1 MEQLNTLAITDAETL
16 ALSVHKGGTA
26 ANTAEEAAENLNL
39 LTYNDPKVVKLD
51 AQGKLIPDQFS
62 NIDFGNTVSIK
73 GPKQLFVGTI
83 TEFEITD
90 YDDLKFY
97 EIQYSNCTVERIKD
111 KIYVRTY
118 SVPIQCSFEI
128 NKKLYQFDVI
138 YSPVN
143 RPVIAY
149 PSNGMIDLDSV
160 LTFESNNFSMSDSYD
175 QHATSDWQLAVD
187 IGFNSIVKQTEYDA
201 INRTT
206 WSVTELIENTTY
218 YLRVRHRSIFSGA
231 SEWSNVCIFKTK
243 QVYKPAPPVLENP
256 EPNSSSVNLKATF
269 TFSDFQT
276 IGKAHDRH
284 ISTDWQLAIDSN
296 FETIIK
302 SSFNDSE
309 NLTNWYVEG
318 LNDLRVYYIRA
329 RYTGIN
335 YGQGEWSPAYSF
347 TTIVSNTVSTPVIS
361 SPVRN
366 STGNALELTVKSSA
380 FNISDGYDTHLN
392 TDWQLAIDPNF
403 TTVVQQS
410 LNDTVN
416 KITWTLNTLL
426 PNRNYYL
433 RVKYKGQV
441 LGSSYWSNT
450 VTFKTIGV
458 DRPYMVSPENNAQDQ
473 KLHITLQSS
482 EFSATGTEDD
492 HATSDWQIAVDSA
505 FNSIIQSF
513 IDDPVNLTTLP
524 VTLNLN
530 TVYYVRVRHNG
541 AIYGKGDWSNGIKF
555 ATITKFVVIP
565 PRITGPESGVNNQ
578 SSTVKITANA
588 FSVNDGS
595 DIHTVSYWQL
605 SKNPEFTDI
614 VQSAIDDPVNKLTW
628 TVDNLQANTTYYVR
642 VKYKGQANGYS
653 DWSLV
658 SNFKTV
664 VSFNPVKPTIEQPI
678 NKSISVNL
686 NDTAQSSAFRMTG
699 GTDTHDASD
708 WQIATDINFSNI
720 VKSEVNS
727 TGYRE
732 TYAFSGLNDL
742 TKYYIRVRH
751 KGTTTGYGPWSE
763 PVEFTTI
770 IRNTINTPAITS
782 PTNNAS
788 GIQTTLSI
796 LSSAFAVSGGG
807 DIHKSSDWQVATDS
821 GFNNIVSQS
830 NEDTINKTKY
840 TPQGLISSK
849 TYYARVRY
857 KGNVLPAS
865 AWSPTITF
873 STIGLAKPS
882 ITSPANGAGDIFPS
896 AIFKGSV
903 FASNVGTD
911 THKSSD
917 WQLSTD
923 SDFTTIVASATNDTV
938 NKTTWAAALSVD
950 TTYYI
955 RVRYT
960 GNSYG
965 TSAWSDPVSFTTIK
979 NYTVNKPSIT
989 SPVNNAQGIRDTITI
1004 NASSFA
1010 TNGGSDY
1017 QVSSDWQ
1024 ISTDS
1029 GFVNVFKSSIGDTTN
1044 LTTWTVSGLSV
1055 GTMYYVRVKYQ
1066 GSNYGASDWS
1076 SSIVFSTKTSF
1087 EPISEEAV
1095 LYASDRGY
1103 QNHFGNTVC
1112 ISGDGLRF
1120 AAVDPTNS
1128 GVYLFKKSGTSWVQ
1142 EYKIPTEYYNPVLCL
1157 DYEGKTLL
1165 LGCPTDS
1172 INGFFRVG
1180 SVHVY
1185 ARANTTWA
1193 YSARI
1198 LLPESSAAGNENF
1211 GTSVAITPEGN
1222 TCVIGAPGITADG
1235 VARGSAYVY
1244 SKNGASWTQTAQL
1257 FDVNGVEGDG
1267 VGSSVSISDDGT
1279 KIAIGASNA
1288 TRFSAW
1294 YCGIAYVFKLNG
1306 SNWEQEALLYA
1317 SNKVSQ
1323 GGFGRSIQL
1332 SGDAT
1337 RLLVGSASGFGYV
1350 FRYSATWTE
1359 ETKLTGGRS
1368 MGIDRTGTRIIIGNS
1383 GYSIGDVY
1391 VGLGC
1396 FYSFSRSGTT
1406 WSSATTV
1413 TPSNKKSGLQ
1423 FGTSVSLSADGGR
1436 AVIGAY
1442 EQATGGS
1449 IGMVGSGGSSPTTS
1463 GRVYIFS

>member
-1 MEQLNTLAITDAETL
+1 VNNLNPLPITDAETL
-16 ALSVHKGGTA
+16 ALAVHKGGTA
-26 ANTAEEAAENLNL
+26 ACTAQEAAENLNL
-39 LTYNDPKVVKLD
+39 LTYDNPRAVRLD
-51 AQGKLIPDQFS
+51 EQGKLVVDQFS
-62 NIDFGNTVSIK
+62 NIPFGSTVSIK
-73 GPKQLFVGTI
+73 GPSQLYVGTI

-90 YDDLKFY
+90 YDSTKFY
-97 EIQYSNCTVERIKD
+97 EIFSHNCTVNREDD
-111 KIYVRTY
+111 KIYVQTY
-118 SVPIQCSFEI
+118 SVPIVASFEI
-128 NKKLYQFDVI
+128 NKRIYLFNVI

-143 RPVIAY
+143 KPVIAY
-149 PSNGMIDLDSV
+149 PSNGSTELDSIV
-160 LTFESNNFSMSDSYD
+160 TFESNRFSMANSYD
-175 QHATSDWQLAVD
+175 EHATSDWQIAVD
-187 IGFNSIVKQTEYDA
+187 INFSNIVQETSYDP
-201 INRTT
+201 NHRTT
-206 WSVTELIENTTY
+206 WTVSELIQNTTY
-218 YLRVRHRSIFSGA
+218 YVRVRHRSIFSGS
-231 SEWSNVCIFKTK
+231 SEWSNPTIFVTRS
-243 QVYKPAPPVLENP
+243 QYKPAPPVLESP
-256 EPNSSSVNLKATF
+256 EPDSNNVNLKT
-269 TFSDFQT
+269 TIVFSDFEVL
-276 IGKAHDRH
+276 GKANDRH
-284 ISTDWQLAIDSN
+284 IKTDWQLAADST
-296 FETIIK
+296 FDTIIK
-302 SSFNDSE
+302 SNFDNVYDLSSWTVD
-309 NLTNWYVEG
+309 G
-318 LNDLRVYYIRA
+318 LNDLRVYYVRA
-329 RYTGIN
+329 RYTGVN
-335 YGQGEWSPAYSF
+335 YGQGDWSPAYSF
-347 TTIVSNTVSTPVIS
+347 TTIVSNTVSTPVIA

-366 STGNALELTVKSSA
+366 STGNALDLVARCSA
-380 FNISDGYDTHLN
+380 FNVSDGFDNHLN
-392 TDWQLAIDPNF
+392 TDWQLALDVNF
-403 TTVVQQS
+403 SVLIQQS

-416 KITWTLNTLL
+416 KTTWTLNTLL

-433 RVKYKGQV
+433 RVRHRGNI
-441 LGSSYWSNT
+441 LGVSHWSNP
-450 VTFKTIGV
+450 VVFKTIGV
-458 DRPYMVSPENNAQDQ
+458 DRPSVISPANNAIDQ
-473 KLHITLQSS
+473 KLHVTLQSS
-482 EFSATGTEDD
+482 AFSATGTEDE
-492 HATSDWQIAVDSA
+492 HATSDWQIASDAS
-505 FNSIIQSF
+505 FNTVIQSA
-513 IDDPVNLTTLP
+513 IDDPVNLTEWP

-530 TVYYVRVRHNG
+530 TTYYVRVRHNG
-541 AIYGKGDWSNGIKF
+541 AIFGKGDWSDGIKF
-555 ATITKFVVIP
+555 STIIKFIVIP
-565 PRITGPESGVNNQ
+565 PRIISPETGINNQ

-588 FSVNDGS
+588 FTVNDGT
-595 DIHTVSYWQL
+595 DIHSKSYWQL
-605 SKNPEFTDI
+605 AKDSSFTQI
-614 VQSAIDDPVNKLTW
+614 VQSAIDDPINLTTW
-628 TVDNLQANTTYYVR
+628 TVTNLEANTTYYVR
-642 VKYKGQANGYS
+642 VQYKGTNNGYS

-664 VSFNPVKPTIEQPI
+664 VSFNPTKPTIQQPA

-686 NDTAQSSAFRMTG
+686 NDTAQSSTFQMTG
-699 GTDTHDASD
+699 GTDTHEASD
-708 WQIATDINFSNI
+708 WQIATDVNFSNI

-727 TGYRE
+727 TAYRE

-751 KGTTTGYGPWSE
+751 KGTTTGYGAWSD

-770 IRNTINTPAITS
+770 VRNTINTPAITS
-782 PTNNAS
+782 PANNSSGNQTN
-788 GIQTTLSI
+788 LSL
-796 LSSAFAVSGGG
+796 LSSAFIVSGGN
-807 DIHKSSDWQVATDS
+807 DTHKSSEWQVATDTS
-821 GFNNIVSQS
+821 FNNIVSQS
-830 NEDTINKTKY
+830 IDDIVNKTNY
-840 TPQGLISSK
+840 TPQGLVSSK

-857 KGNVLPAS
+857 KGNVLPVS
-865 AWSPTITF
+865 AWSSTITF

-882 ITSPANGAGDIFPS
+882 ITNPANGAGDVFPS
-896 AIFKGSV
+896 AIFKGAA

-917 WQLSTD
+917 WELSTD
-923 SDFTTIVASATNDTV
+923 AGFLTIVASTYNDTV
-938 NKTTWAAALSVD
+938 NKTTWAAALSVN
-950 TTYYI
+950 TTYYV

-965 TSAWSDPVSFTTIK
+965 TSAWSDSVSFTTIK
-979 NYTVNKPSIT
+979 NFTVNKPSVT

-1004 NASSFA
+1004 TASSFA

-1044 LTTWTVSGLSV
+1044 LTSWTVSGLSV
-1055 GTMYYVRVKYQ
+1055 GTMYYVRVKYE

-1103 QNHFGNTVC
+1103 KNHFGNTVC

-1198 LLPESSAAGNENF
+1198 LLPESSAVGNENF

-1317 SNKVSQ
+1317 SNKASQ

-1423 FGTSVSLSADGGR
+1423 FGTSVGLSADGGR